1 MHNVLTVE
9 ALCARQQAGEHLTF
23 VYFWGHTPKQAGAID
38 SSCFSQWFEA
48 PFVLDSVSYPTAE
61 HYMMAGKARL
71 FGDHAACAR
80 ILAASHP
87 KEAKAIGREIHG
99 FDEPTWRDARM
110 QLVIEG
116 NLGKFGQHAALKA
129 FLFGTGDHVL
139 VEASPVDR
147 IWGIGLAADDPRAA
161 DPRTWQG
168 ENLLGFAL
176 MQVRQQLAES
186 GHH

>member
-1 MHNVLTVE
+1 MHTVLTVE
-9 ALCARQQAGEHLTF
+9 ALCARRQAGEHLEF
-23 VYFWGHTPKQAGAID
+23 VHFWGHTPKQAGTID
-38 SSCFSQWFEA
+38 RSCFSQWFQA
-48 PFVLDSVSYPTAE
+48 PFVLDSVSYATAE

-80 ILAASHP
+80 ILAAAHP
-87 KEAKAIGREIHG
+87 AEAKAIGREIHG
-99 FDEPTWRDARM
+99 FDEAAWRDARL

-116 NLGKFGQHAALKA
+116 NMGKFGQHAALRT
-129 FLFGTGDHVL
+129 FLLGTGDQVL

-161 DPRTWQG
+161 EPKTWRG

-176 MQVRQQLAES
+176 MQVRQRLAES
-186 GHH
+186 ARH